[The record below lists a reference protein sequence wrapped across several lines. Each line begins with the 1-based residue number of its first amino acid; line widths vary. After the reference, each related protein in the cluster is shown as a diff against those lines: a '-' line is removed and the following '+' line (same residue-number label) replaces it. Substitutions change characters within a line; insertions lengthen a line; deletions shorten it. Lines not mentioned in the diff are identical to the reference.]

1 MDEDTLSKTNVSK
14 LLPRIIKKGIQP
26 GKDLA
31 QKIMDNAAASTKR
44 KHDSVANSPSKD
56 GTPDRAS
63 ESSRSESVTGIKRPR
78 DGESNGLPATKKA
91 VSSSAVK
98 GSAATKTAGGST
110 VKPADGKPTAPA
122 ARPKASIAPPK
133 PSSLFGSLASASK
146 KPGTS
151 NAARAAAAA
160 AAAKEKANAPA
171 EKKDSPAPPPVK
183 PAFSFGD
190 ILADLNKK
198 EDTKAP
204 KTAETRPPE
213 SEEDREKRLRKEAR
227 RKLRVTW
234 KPESSLVEVR
244 LFTHDPDEEIGADDD
259 RKRDV
264 ADIKGEGRMLKLH
277 KDLDLDDDEESGPQE
292 EEFRPWESLIA
303 IEMEN
308 VSSEDQENNFIKR
321 GGTKEPDSAEKL
333 AQETREANTLMVFYT
348 SPADVPPSPKEP
360 PEPSQEEVEEFSAEQ
375 TFGEPD
381 DSVKGRSA
389 RYFAMVNP
397 PPPPKPVAVAPP
409 AAAAPANGPLD
420 ITNLLK
426 VIQNGPQQA
435 QSTPPP
441 QPAQS
446 QPAPLS
452 DLERTINIFRQQ
464 QGQPPQSMPQIP
476 QIPQIPQMPQAA
488 APSAQPLDFQKI
500 LAVLNAQKQSPP
512 SQPSMAPNLAA
523 LVSQLGGNNAAQQPV
538 SQPPSSQYSGQY
550 EDPERKRLRDGGRGY
565 ENGFGQG
572 NAKRPRM
579 YVDPE
584 AKKHVSFIS
593 LFYFLMNFFS
603 DSL

>member
-14 LLPRIIKKGIQP
+14 LLPRIIKKGTQP

-31 QKIMDNAAASTKR
+31 QKILENAAASTKR
-44 KHDSVANSPSKD
+44 KQESAANSPSKD
-56 GTPDRAS
+56 GTPERSS
-63 ESSRSESVTGIKRPR
+63 ESSRSESMAGIKRPR
-78 DGESNGLPATKKA
+78 DGESNGLPATKRA
-91 VSSSAVK
+91 VASSAVK
-98 GSAATKTAGGST
+98 GSAAPKTAGAST
-110 VKPADGKPTAPA
+110 VKSADGKPTTAPA
-122 ARPKASIAPPK
+122 ARPKASITPPK
-133 PSSLFGSLASASK
+133 LTSLFGSLASASK

-160 AAAKEKANAPA
+160 AAAKEKSNAPA
-171 EKKDSPAPPPVK
+171 EKKESPAAAPAKPVL
-183 PAFSFGD
+183 SFGD

-204 KTAETRPPE
+204 ETSETRPPE
-213 SEEDREKRLRKEAR
+213 TEEEREKRLRKEAR
-227 RKLRVTW
+227 RKLRVSW

-259 RKRDV
+259 RKRDM
-264 ADIKGEGRMLKLH
+264 ADVKGEGRMLKLH

-292 EEFRPWESLIA
+292 EEFRPWASLIA
-303 IEMEN
+303 IEMDN
-308 VSSEDQENNFIKR
+308 LSREDKESNFIKR
-321 GGTKEPDSAEKL
+321 GGTKEPESLEKL

-360 PEPSQEEVEEFSAEQ
+360 PQPSEEEEEPSNEQ
-375 TFGEPD
+375 SFGEPD

-389 RYFAMVNP
+389 RYFAMFNP
-397 PPPPKPVAVAPP
+397 PPPPKPVAAP
-409 AAAAPANGPLD
+409 AAVPANGPLD

-426 VIQNGPQQA
+426 VIQNAPPQA

-452 DLERTINIFRQQ
+452 ELERTINIFRQQ

-476 QIPQIPQMPQAA
+476 QIPQIPQAA
-488 APSAQPLDFQKI
+488 APPAQPLDFQKI
-500 LAVLNAQKQSPP
+500 LAVLNAQKQPPP
-512 SQPSMAPNLAA
+512 SQPSMAPNLATI
-523 LVSQLGGNNAAQQPV
+523 VSQLGGSNTAQQPV
-538 SQPPSSQYSGQY
+538 SQPPSSQYSGHY
-550 EDPERKRLRDGGRGY
+550 EDPERKRLRDGGRSY

-572 NAKRPRM
+572 SAKRPKM

-584 AKKHVSFIS
+584 AKKHVSFSS
-593 LFYFLMNFFS
+593 LFY
-603 DSL
+603 